1 MTTQKKKL
9 TWGGIIGIGCFLGA
23 AYFSRLFMKLLVS
36 WSAPLVYFGVEKA
49 LSEKIVTTS
58 CHLARGT
65 SYVAFSTGQHI
76 QLSAFPS
83 WFTTTIAVMM
93 GVLFFLCLALLLL
106 LVDGIVYKLSG
117 RRVVQEWLKDSS
129 PSTRKEYI
137 TLKKPEAKP

>member
-83 WFTTTIAVMM
+83 WFTTTIM

>member
-1 MTTQKKKL
+1 MTAQKKKL
-9 TWGGIIGIGCFLGA
+9 TWGGIVGIGCFLGGF
-23 AYFSRLFMKLLVS
+23 YFARLFTELLVS

-58 CHLARGT
+58 CSLARGA

-83 WFTTTIAVMM
+83 WFTTTIAVMIA
-93 GVLFFLCLALLLL
+93 VLFFLCLALLLL